1 MAFVCLSS
9 LGRTQPAAPNE
20 AVGPR
25 RSVDLTFDQA
35 ISMARQSAPDVLVAQ
50 AKVAEASGMRA
61 GAEVFPRKNPV
72 LEGGA
77 GPIVI
82 NDQVQATAIIGIS
95 QSVDLGG
102 GVTAR
107 VQGVQATVDRADAA
121 AAAAG
126 QMTARRAAAAYLRML
141 WAEERIKLTT
151 ELAVVAQQV
160 AVTAEKRRAAGD
172 ATASE
177 TVVAGAGAIRAR
189 AAGKAAEAER
199 DIARGELV
207 VLLNLP
213 GDTQLRL
220 KGTLSAF
227 EKVELDELVKQS
239 QNRPDL
245 RALAAERREAQADLD
260 LADALSFPE
269 LTFGVSYELQQW
281 NVHSILGTLAISLPF
296 ADHAQGL
303 TASAKAKLQR
313 VDIEQA
319 LRRSQASAEVL
330 AAFEVYKRRSEAVAV
345 LEEGGVSGYAENLR
359 LAARGFEAGE
369 TTLSEMLLIRREL
382 ADAQLE
388 FLDARLA
395 SALAAVEL
403 RAAAGALP

>member
-1 MAFVCLSS
+1 
-9 LGRTQPAAPNE
+9 
-20 AVGPR
+20 
-25 RSVDLTFDQA
+25 
-35 ISMARQSAPDVLVAQ
+35 MARQSAPDVLVAQ

-82 NDQVQATAIIGIS
+82 NDEVQATAIIGIS

-102 GVTAR
+102 GTTAR
-107 VQGVQATVDRADAA
+107 VQSVQASVDRADAA
-121 AAAAG
+121 ASAAA
-126 QMTARRAAAAYLRML
+126 QSTSRRAAIAYLRML
-141 WAEERIKLTT
+141 WAEERVRLTT
-151 ELAVVAQQV
+151 ELVAVAQQV

-177 TVVAGAGAIRAR
+177 TAVAGAAAIRVR
-189 AAGKAAEAER
+189 AAVKAAEAER
-199 DIARGELV
+199 DLARGELF
-207 VLLNLP
+207 VLLALP
-213 GDTQLRL
+213 GDTQLNL
-220 KGTLSAF
+220 TGKLSAF
-227 EKVELDELVKQS
+227 EKVDIGELVKQS

-245 RALAAERREAQADLD
+245 RGLAAERREAQAEID
-260 LADALSFPE
+260 LADALAFPE

-296 ADHAQGL
+296 ADYAQGL

-313 VDIEQA
+313 VDVEQA
-319 LRRSQASAEVL
+319 LRKSQASAEVL

-345 LEEGGVSGYAENLR
+345 LEEGGVSGYAENLK
-359 LAARGFEAGE
+359 LAVRGFDAGE

-388 FLDARLA
+388 YLDARLA
-395 SALAAVEL
+395 AALAAVEL